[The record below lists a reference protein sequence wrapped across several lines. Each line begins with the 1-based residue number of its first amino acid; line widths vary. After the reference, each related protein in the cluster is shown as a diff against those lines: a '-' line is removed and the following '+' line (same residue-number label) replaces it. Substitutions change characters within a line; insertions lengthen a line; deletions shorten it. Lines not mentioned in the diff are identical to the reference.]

1 MELEPE
7 RIDAVWRAL
16 QGRTPKSTSFP
27 RSVEDRMVESR
38 WVSDTELEDI
48 LFALD
53 RRLDPPAVID
63 AAELASKLGLSYR
76 FVYSRP
82 RSRNDDV
89 MGFRRLAAIDAAAF
103 CIFLERL
110 GFRIDLSSLCAR
122 LRDHLQDRT
131 HLTDEEIS
139 VLFYDAN
146 RHRMPPISLCAPH
159 RPWSGMRTLKLK
171 TEDGYRIEYRTD
183 DAGVALSL
191 SVHAPRYRKPPATQS
206 VECPGCGLT
215 YMKGSPTDER
225 EHRRTHRRWSV
236 VNDPKPH
243 RKLID
248 ALVRDTDACWVG
260 ADAPGWKRKEVYE
273 RARLF
278 RREFGYD
285 FLQWSIEDD
294 PDAIG
299 FLFSDGIGRIIGA
312 CAFRPQLGNADRPWR
327 LDWIWL
333 CPDARRSG
341 SLRREWQRFR
351 QRFGDFDVEPPLS
364 EAMKAFLI
372 KQGRGDLIR

>member
-1 MELEPE
+1 M
-7 RIDAVWRAL
+7 
-16 QGRTPKSTSFP
+16 
-27 RSVEDRMVESR
+27 
-38 WVSDTELEDI
+38 
-48 LFALD
+48 
-53 RRLDPPAVID
+53 
-63 AAELASKLGLSYR
+63 
-76 FVYSRP
+76 
-82 RSRNDDV
+82 
-89 MGFRRLAAIDAAAF
+89 
-103 CIFLERL
+103 FLERI
-110 GFRIDLSSLCAR
+110 GFRIDISALCAR

-225 EHRRTHRRWSV
+225 EHRRAHRRWSV

-243 RKLID
+243 RRLID